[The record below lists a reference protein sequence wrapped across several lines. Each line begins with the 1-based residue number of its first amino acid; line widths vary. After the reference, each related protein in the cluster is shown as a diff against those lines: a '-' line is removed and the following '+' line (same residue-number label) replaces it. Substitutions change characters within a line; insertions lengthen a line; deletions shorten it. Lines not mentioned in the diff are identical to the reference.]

1 MDILAEKAQ
10 KAAEIKNIKN
20 RILDHKETKRWPRSQ
35 PIPPCESRRVFSNY
49 RGNGKTW
56 EIARTLWK
64 DYESTRSTNTP
75 RHWWGR
81 NRPWNK
87 NGPHH
92 AKWGVK
98 NASYKLK
105 NDKAPGEDIVHRVLK
120 GENMS
125 WLCIWFSMNH
135 LSADHERITQKA
147 ITLDLK
153 KWSERLKKLS
163 LKYIQQNYVVRSE
176 LGLRYSMYN
185 EIVFSRPFALRYWSS
200 HARF

>member
-10 KAAEIKNIKN
+10 KAAEIK
-20 RILDHKETKRWPRSQ
+20 ILDHKETKRWPRSQ

-81 NRPWNK
+81 NKPWNK

-98 NASYKLK
+98 KASYKLK
-105 NDKAPGEDIVHRVLK
+105 NDKAPGEDIVCPEFRKEKTWVDHAYICTKILEQSCKILK
-120 GENMS
+120 
-125 WLCIWFSMNH
+125 F
-135 LSADHERITQKA
+135 AR
-147 ITLDLK
+147 
-153 KWSERLKKLS
+153 RLPIK
-163 LKYIQQNYVVRSE
+163 VRTTSCD
-176 LGLRYSMYN
+176 
-185 EIVFSRPFALRYWSS
+185 
-200 HARF
+200 